1 MRKEVI
7 VPLFLSGLILGG
19 IMVISPRATTIINE
33 ASTEIYGIDI
43 MCLTKNAKDL
53 PVQQFPTH

>member
-7 VPLFLSGLILGG
+7 VPLFLAGLILGG

-43 MCLTKNAKDL
+43 MGLTKNAKDL